1 MTHALRTVS
10 RNLLWPAL
18 ALALLAGSAR
28 ADLPRQSAVPGGV
41 VLIDIPAAGA
51 AAAAPPTVTFEG
63 KRVMVLR
70 RDAGWVAVVGVPL
83 ARSPGPAQ
91 VEIRQGGAPLTRGF
105 TIEGKAYATQSLKV
119 APRQV
124 DLSPEDAAR
133 VARET
138 PILRKAMDTFT
149 EEPPATLRLEQP
161 VPGTRSSSFGAR
173 RVFNGQSRN
182 PHSGMDIAAPTGTP
196 IVAPAPGR
204 VVETGD
210 FFFNGNTVI
219 VDHGQGLVT
228 LYCHLSRIDVKP
240 GDVVETGDLLG
251 AVGSTGRSTGPHLH
265 WGVSLNRAYVDPA
278 LFIARPAPAPAPA
291 AQPRVNPAAS
301 KAAP

>member
-1 MTHALRTVS
+1 MRHPPRPAFAV
-10 RNLLWPAL
+10 AL
-18 ALALLAGSAR
+18 ALALLAGTAR
-28 ADLPRQSAVPGGV
+28 AELPRESAVPGGV
-41 VLIDIPAAGA
+41 VLIEIADP
-51 AAAAPPTVTFEG
+51 APPAVSFGG
-63 KRVMVLR
+63 KRVMVLPHGT
-70 RDAGWVAVVGVPL
+70 GWVAVVGIPL
-83 ARSPGPAQ
+83 AQAPGPAS
-91 VEIRQGGAPLTRGF
+91 VELRQGERRETRSF
-105 TIEGKAYATQSLKV
+105 TIADKAYPTQKLTV

-138 PILRKAMDTFT
+138 PVLRKAMDTFT
-149 EEPPATLRLEQP
+149 EAPPASLRLEQP
-161 VPGTRSSSFGAR
+161 VPGVRSSSFGSR

-182 PHSGMDIAAPTGTP
+182 PHSGMDIAAAAGTP
-196 IVAPAPGR
+196 ISAPAPGR

-240 GDVVETGDLLG
+240 GDAVETGDLLG

-278 LFIARPAPAPAPA
+278 LFLSSPS
-291 AQPRVNPAAS
+291 AS
-301 KAAP
+301 PKP

>member
-1 MTHALRTVS
+1 MTALLRSLSTPAV
-10 RNLLWPAL
+10 AL
-18 ALALLAGSAR
+18 ALILAVAPRAGAAG

-41 VLIDIPAAGA
+41 VLIDIPALPGA
-51 AAAAPPTVTFEG
+51 AEAPDATTRTAPAVTFEG
-63 KRVMVLR
+63 RRVMVLPKGS
-70 RDAGWVAVVGVPL
+70 GWVAVVGIPL
-83 ARSPGPAQ
+83 ARSPGAAQ
-91 VEIRQGGAPLTRGF
+91 VEIRQGAAPLTRGF

-124 DLSPEDAAR
+124 DLAPQDAER

-149 EEPPATLRLEQP
+149 ETPPTTVRLAQP
-161 VPGTRSSSFGAR
+161 VVGPRSSSFGLR

-196 IVAPAPGR
+196 VIAPAPGR
-204 VVETGD
+204 VIETGD

-219 VDHGQGLVT
+219 IDHGQGLVT
-228 LYCHLSRIDVKP
+228 LYCHLSRIDVAP
-240 GDVVETGDLLG
+240 GDAVETGDLLG

-278 LFIARPAPAPAPA
+278 LFLAPTR
-291 AQPRVNPAAS
+291 QSAS
-301 KAAP
+301 PTR

>member
-1 MTHALRTVS
+1 MTRFRLPWLIAG
-10 RNLLWPAL
+10 L
-18 ALALLAGSAR
+18 ALALSVGAAQ

-41 VLIDIPAAGA
+41 VLIDIPGTAIPGT
-51 AAAAPPTVTFEG
+51 APPAVSFEG
-63 KRVMVLR
+63 KRVMVLPKGE
-70 RDAGWVAVVGVPL
+70 GWIAVVGIPL
-83 ARSPGPAQ
+83 ARSPGAAQ
-91 VEIRQGGAPLTRGF
+91 VEIRQGAAPLTRGF
-105 TIEGKAYATQSLKV
+105 TIEGKAYATQKLTV

-124 DLSPEDAAR
+124 DLAPEDAER
-133 VARET
+133 VARES
-138 PILRKAMDTFT
+138 PILRQAMDTFT
-149 EEPPATLRLEQP
+149 ETPPVTLRLEPP
-161 VPGTRSSSFGAR
+161 VRGPRSSSFGLR

-196 IVAPAPGR
+196 VIAPAPGR

-228 LYCHLSRIDVKP
+228 LYCHLSRIDVAP

-278 LFIARPAPAPAPA
+278 LFLAGPAPAPA
-291 AQPRVNPAAS
+291 AKPPVNPAAS
-301 KAAP
+301 KVAP